1 MILTIKP
8 FFRQGFSPNNST
20 PCSRKPLSSQ
30 PLSFIS
36 SHAHLQH
43 HWRHSRKNA
52 SPLKYC
58 MYGLHTHSLAKVSS
72 PRLKRY
78 FNIRQLTIRRMG
90 TACLPLA
97 EYKGANSFSKY
108 DQSIWFDSGTNS
120 WLMSMKLDNWG
131 RNSSGFI
138 RDGDFP
144 IIRTWIFCKVFECKV
159 T

>member
-1 MILTIKP
+1 
-8 FFRQGFSPNNST
+8 
-20 PCSRKPLSSQ
+20 
-30 PLSFIS
+30 
-36 SHAHLQH
+36 
-43 HWRHSRKNA
+43 
-52 SPLKYC
+52 

-90 TACLPLA
+90 TAGLPFA

-108 DQSIWFDSGTNS
+108 DQSIWFDSRTNS

-131 RNSSGFI
+131 RNSSGSL